1 MKKVTVSELSA
12 ILYKLEYQKGASAI
26 ASVLQYTDAK
36 LNKKGNP
43 YVGARKLSKVSIFLN
58 TDYEKG
64 VTNQLK
70 REGKEAKEYV
80 KGANTMPLEF
90 GENNQ
95 IIGNFKGKDAIQ
107 YRPNTNIKSRTK
119 FVFEG
124 KILDKSK
131 IEKFLTKTSPS
142 TNQGTYKEI
151 LWRKL
156 YLENIRK
163 ISINNEVY
171 KVIA

>member
-1 MKKVTVSELSA
+1 MSTSSLPKVEECISYIESLGYYRTTRRCRF
-12 ILYKLEYQKGASAI
+12 YQ
-26 ASVLQYTDAK
+26 
-36 LNKKGNP
+36 
-43 YVGARKLSKVSIFLN
+43 F
-58 TDYEKG
+58 
-64 VTNQLK
+64 
-70 REGKEAKEYV
+70 
-80 KGANTMPLEF
+80 
-90 GENNQ
+90 
-95 IIGNFKGKDAIQ
+95 
-107 YRPNTNIKSRTK
+107 
-119 FVFEG
+119 

-131 IEKFLTKTSPS
+131 IEEFLTKTSPS